1 MRSQIACTPARLG
14 LEAPRGLPAGI
25 VCDAR
30 VCSSLLLVLLVL
42 AGCSTRGSF
51 SAPVPEVTIT
61 AATTGAV
68 TEGEELLFMVQ
79 AAPAPAAEL
88 TVSVALAET
97 GAMLAGPASRTLT
110 ISAGSEQATLT
121 VATNADA
128 VDEADS
134 TVTATVT
141 GGTGYT
147 LGSAT
152 SASVTVSDDD
162 EPLPVPEVTITA
174 AMTGAVT
181 EGEELLF
188 MVQAAPAPAAELTVS
203 VALAETGAMLAGPA
217 SRTLTISVGSEQA
230 TLTVATSAD
239 AVDEAD
245 STVTATVTRGTGY
258 TLGSATSASVTVSD
272 DDEPPSVPEVTITA
286 ATTGAVTEG
295 EELLFMVQAA
305 PAPAAEL
312 TVSVALAET
321 GAMLAGPASR
331 TLTISVG
338 SEQATLTV
346 ATSADAVD
354 EADSTVTATVTRG
367 TGYTLGS
374 ATSASVTVS
383 DDDEPPSVPEVTITA
398 ATTGAVTEG
407 EELLFMVQA
416 APAPA
421 AELTVSVALA
431 ETGAMLAGPVSRTLT
446 ISAGGEQATL
456 TVATSVDAV
465 DEADSTVTATVTRG
479 IGYELGS
486 ATAASVTVSDD
497 DEPPPQPPQPPGP
510 FAIVSPPP
518 RATVILSRW
527 DATTC
532 TGTWSVSV
540 TSGWEIIGGS
550 TVGAA
555 LHHEDA
561 REPAPG
567 EPWRLAYYYSV
578 SGRAIGCSGEQC
590 TASASSS
597 VVLQCT

>member
-14 LEAPRGLPAGI
+14 LEAPRGLPAGT

-51 SAPVPEVTIT
+51 SAPVPVPEVTIT

-162 EPLPVPEVTITA
+162 EPPSVPEVTITA
-174 AMTGAVT
+174 ATTGAVT

-217 SRTLTISVGSEQA
+217 SRTLTISAGSEQA
-230 TLTVATSAD
+230 TLTVATNAD

-245 STVTATVTRGTGY
+245 STVTATVTGGTGY

-331 TLTISVG
+331 TLTISAG

-354 EADSTVTATVTRG
+354 EADSTVTATVTGG

-374 ATSASVTVS
+374 PNSAEVTVS
-383 DDDEPPSVPEVTITA
+383 DDDGGTSQPP
-398 ATTGAVTEG
+398 G
-407 EELLFMVQA
+407 
-416 APAPA
+416 
-421 AELTVSVALA
+421 
-431 ETGAMLAGPVSRTLT
+431 
-446 ISAGGEQATL
+446 
-456 TVATSVDAV
+456 
-465 DEADSTVTATVTRG
+465 
-479 IGYELGS
+479 
-486 ATAASVTVSDD
+486 
-497 DEPPPQPPQPPGP
+497 PQPPGP
-510 FAIVSPPP
+510 QPPGPQPPGPQPPGPQPPGPQPPDPSGKTTVRITNVTPNPVTEGDRLTVTLSASPPP
-518 RATVILSRW
+518 TEQIR
-527 DATTC
+527 
-532 TGTWSVSV
+532 GTIFFADSVSDCQGPGTAFV
-540 TSGWEIIGGS
+540 MKPQEATDTRSFRVPYDSVTTSGRTI
-550 TVGAA
+550 TVFLDSNVGYQPEDNYQVVVDRITVTVNDGA
-555 LHHEDA
+555 DPSPPDVYCP
-561 REPAPG
+561 R
-567 EPWRLAYYYSV
+567 
-578 SGRAIGCSGEQC
+578 
-590 TASASSS
+590 T
-597 VVLQCT
+597 